1 MQRPWRID
9 VGLLV
14 VSIPLMLV
22 EPTRWVG
29 VLGLGVVIGWAL
41 AGWIGRVP

>member
-1 MQRPWRID
+1 MRKLWRID

-14 VSIPLMLV
+14 VSIPLFWF
-22 EPTRWVG
+22 EPTRWFG
-29 VLGLGVVIGWAL
+29 VLGLGVVIGWTL